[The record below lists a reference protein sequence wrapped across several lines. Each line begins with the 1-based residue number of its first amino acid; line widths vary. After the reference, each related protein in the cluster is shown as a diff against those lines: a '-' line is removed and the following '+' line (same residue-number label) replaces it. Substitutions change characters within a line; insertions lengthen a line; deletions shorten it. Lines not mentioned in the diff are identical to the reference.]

1 MVATHAAAITAL
13 RRLKG
18 SETIP
23 QQDSNGNLAVKLLRT
38 FAAQVEALQRHRG
51 KGQQK
56 VTVEHVHVHAGGQ
69 AVVGTIQTPGGGDQ
83 SKSEDQPHAKQIAH
97 APQPAMWSADKE
109 REPVPVAS
117 DAERSLPD
125 ARRTLPRSPKGK

>member
-1 MVATHAAAITAL
+1 M
-13 RRLKG
+13 
-18 SETIP
+18 
-23 QQDSNGNLAVKLLRT
+23 LL
-38 FAAQVEALQRHRG
+38 EALNRHRG

-56 VTVEHVHVHAGGQ
+56 VTVEHVHVHSGGR
-69 AVVGTIQTPGGGDQ
+69 AVVGMVEAPGGGDRM
-83 SKSEDQPHAKQIAH
+83 KSEDQPHAKQIAH